1 MTDTDGDL
9 AALARD
15 GRRDAF
21 DTLVTRHGPAV
32 LAFLRQLTGRT
43 EDALDLFQDTF
54 LRAFRAIGR
63 LEEPARFKAWLGRIA
78 LNSARRHFE
87 RRVRVP
93 VVYLDDASA
102 NVEEPAA
109 EENPTD
115 ARLDLP
121 KDKERMRAA
130 IERLPPRQKT
140 VLSLRLNLGLPFA
153 EIARQL
159 GIREEN
165 ARAHH
170 YQALKALKRA
180 LASGGNE

>member
-1 MTDTDGDL
+1 MTETDGDL
-9 AALARD
+9 AALARA

-21 DTLVTRHGPAV
+21 DALVERHGPSV

-54 LRAFRAIGR
+54 LKAFRAIGR
-63 LEEPARFKAWLGRIA
+63 LEEPARFKAWVGRIA

-93 VVYLDDASA
+93 EVFLDDARG
-102 NVEEPAA
+102 NVREPAA
-109 EENPTD
+109 EPAPESG
-115 ARLDLP
+115 LDDP
-121 KDKERMRAA
+121 ASKEQVRAA
-130 IERLPPRQKT
+130 IDRLPPRQKT

-159 GIREEN
+159 GIKEEN

-170 YQALKALKRA
+170 YQALKTLKRA
-180 LASGGNE
+180 LGTGGTS